1 MDLNAIICHR
11 VCFICLTRSLSGVCV
26 DGPNAC
32 FTFGVLVCFFLC
44 VCFFFNQ
51 CVTRCFSVAITL
63 LHCYSIKVNKRSID
77 LMRTVVSCES
87 PKSLLEMDAEKRKN
101 INVCVCVMLCY
112 GARNCK
118 SIIM

>member
-1 MDLNAIICHR
+1 MGQML
-11 VCFICLTRSLSGVCV
+11 VLRSVFRFV
-26 DGPNAC
+26 
-32 FTFGVLVCFFLC
+32 FF